1 MEKQI
6 YLRKSIRRYRGNDI
20 GEAALSVLASWRG
33 WADVYAQ
40 GADADCDIQLLGGD
54 AKLGGMY
61 FIKAPRYIAYWGRP
75 TREGR
80 INAGFILE
88 QISLGLTELGV
99 GTCYLGATHIS
110 GANPDE
116 RGLEPIIIMS
126 CGNPAEPLT
135 RTSTSEFKRKRLD
148 KICDAELNEKMR
160 VILESARLAPSAMNR
175 QPWQF
180 AIEGGRIICCVEH
193 SGLDAFRRLSEI
205 DMGIV
210 MSHILLTARVQC
222 GAAHIEHSQ
231 QDALKAPRGTGYVAT
246 IVTENL

>member
-6 YLRKSIRRYRGNDI
+6 YLRRSIRHYSDKDI
-20 GEAALSVLASWRG
+20 GEAALKALASWRD
-33 WADVYAQ
+33 WACVYAQ
-40 GADADCDIQLLGGD
+40 GADADCDIQLLDSD
-54 AKLGGMY
+54 ANLGGMY

-88 QISLGLTELGV
+88 QISLRLTELGV

-110 GANPDE
+110 GANADE

-126 CGNPAEPLT
+126 CGKPSEPLT
-135 RTSTSEFKRKRLD
+135 RTSTSEFKRKQMNQ
-148 KICDAELNEKMR
+148 ICDSELSAAMR
-160 VILESARLAPSAMNR
+160 NILESARLAPSAMNR

-180 AIEGGRIICCVEH
+180 VIDGGRIICCVEH
-193 SGLDAFRRLSEI
+193 SVLDAFRRLSEI

-210 MSHILLTARVQC
+210 MSHILLTARAQC
-222 GAAHIEHSQ
+222 GAAHIEHAQ
-231 QDALKAPRGTGYVAT
+231 QDAAKAPRGTDYVAT
-246 IVTENL
+246 IVAENL